1 MNSSSDHSEREDRK
15 PPSLRE
21 DKRKEEADHKRDQKK
36 REEKKRAAAAAA
48 SSAAPKTPETKAMP
62 KKAKAAKA
70 MSDPPGIWHWEQR
83 DQDRGRRRDHQD
95 RDRSRRGLGG
105 GGGGNGNGGGGTG
118 GGGKGGD
125 GNGGDGNDRDGYSHY
140 RSWSPVTAPPAGEGW
155 SGGWSRDRGGRGW
168 QQSQHNNWW
177 SRQPG
182 GQGPQREER
191 NERKE
196 KEWAGEP
203 RLLSRDEAV
212 IERNWLRCVACNKTF
227 KCQYSFD
234 QHYRD
239 KHQSQAPQPRDPWKA
254 AEAPVHEVPSSAADG
269 ITPDES
275 ISQVMFRQDQV
286 QQAAAVAAA
295 VAAVEGQGG
304 PRRMPRKKADRGAA
318 AADHARPM
326 PMRGAHGPQ
335 TDGPGYMGQGYVG
348 RVGPDT
354 VAALASLQGEPAGPP
369 PPPGPA
375 TSSAAASSSSRQEA
389 LANFLQSMG
398 AMVRAMDDPGP
409 SGPPELPKRNS

>member
-15 PPSLRE
+15 PPSHRE
-21 DKRKEEADHKRDQKK
+21 DKRKEEADHERDQKK

-105 GGGGNGNGGGGTG
+105 GGGGGNGNGGGG
-118 GGGKGGD
+118 K
-125 GNGGDGNDRDGYSHY
+125 GGDGNDRDGYSHY

-155 SGGWSRDRGGRGW
+155 SGGWSRDSGGRGW
-168 QQSQHNNWW
+168 EQSQHNNWW
-177 SRQPG
+177 SRHPG
-182 GQGPQREER
+182 GPGPQREER

-196 KEWAGEP
+196 GRGASIAV
-203 RLLSRDEAV
+203 SRRGGDREELAQV
-212 IERNWLRCVACNKTF
+212 RGMQQNVQTPVQLRPALPG
-227 KCQYSFD
+227 
-234 QHYRD
+234 
-239 KHQSQAPQPRDPWKA
+239 QAPEPGPTDSLKA

-269 ITPDES
+269 VTPDES
-275 ISQVMFRQDQV
+275 ISQVMFRQEQV
-286 QQAAAVAAA
+286 RQEAA

-304 PRRMPRKKADRGAA
+304 PRRMGRKKADRGAA